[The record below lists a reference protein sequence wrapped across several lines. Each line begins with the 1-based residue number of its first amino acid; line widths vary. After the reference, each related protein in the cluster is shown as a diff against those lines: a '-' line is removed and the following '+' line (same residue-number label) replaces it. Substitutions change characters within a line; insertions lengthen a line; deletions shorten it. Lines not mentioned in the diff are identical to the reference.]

1 MFANITHKEGHDL
14 MLKGEYLNAIDCF
27 SRALLEHPN
36 HSDIYSDRGVS
47 FLHLKM
53 EKEAMSD
60 FNKALDLQ
68 PEYGYRYAA
77 RAYAK
82 DFFGDTDAAIEDYE
96 KAIELD
102 PEDAVSYNNIGLLQ
116 EKKGY
121 KVKAQMN
128 FDRADKLSKMENRL
142 YDLMDSL
149 ENEQPEEIKSIESKQ
164 INIEQT
170 TVNHEM
176 IDPAT
181 IREKNISTF
190 KEFTQIFTSKTQF
203 NEFMRFLKNG
213 LRIK

>member
-1 MFANITHKEGHDL
+1 MFANIIHKEGHDL
-14 MLKGEYLNAIDCF
+14 MLKGEYLKAIDCF
-27 SRALLEHPN
+27 SKALLQHPEN
-36 HSDIYSDRGVS
+36 ADIFSDRGVS
-47 FLHLKM
+47 YLHLKF
-53 EKEAMSD
+53 EKEAMAD
-60 FNKALDLQ
+60 FNHALELQ

-128 FDRADKLSKMENRL
+128 FERADKLSKMENRL
-142 YDLMDSL
+142 YDLMDQL
-149 ENEQPEEIKSIESKQ
+149 EDEQPEAITSIESKQ
-164 INIEQT
+164 ITNDQT
-170 TVNHEM
+170 TINHQM

>member
-1 MFANITHKEGHDL
+1 MFANIIHQEGHDF
-14 MLKGEYLNAIDCF
+14 MIKGDYLKAIDCF
-27 SRALLEHPN
+27 SMALLQHPD
-36 HSDIYSDRGVS
+36 HADIYSDRGVS
-47 FLHLKM
+47 YLHLKM
-53 EKEAMSD
+53 ETEAMAD
-60 FNKALDLQ
+60 FNYALKLQ
-68 PEYGYRYAA
+68 PDYGYRYAA

-82 DFFGDTDAAIEDYE
+82 DFFGDTEAAIEDYE

-121 KVKAQMN
+121 KVEAQKN
-128 FDRADKLSKMENRL
+128 FERADKLSKMENRL
-142 YDLMDSL
+142 YDLMDQL
-149 ENEQPEEIKSIESKQ
+149 EEEQPEEISSVEPKTLSIE
-164 INIEQT
+164 ET
-170 TVNHEM
+170 PVNHEM

-190 KEFTQIFTSKTQF
+190 KEFTQIFKSKKQF